1 MSGFPVVR
9 EFLHNEALR
18 IGFIGSLLPSSLRA
32 WTRPT
37 HSSPPLSAL
46 LHKPAPPLQSAPF
59 QSFTSDLK
67 PYRALT
73 STEIVF

>member
-18 IGFIGSLLPSSLRA
+18 IGFIGLSHLRQWELGPAFLLLNPMESVPF
-32 WTRPT
+32 TI
-37 HSSPPLSAL
+37 AL
-46 LHKPAPPLQSAPF
+46 NKAGNEEVV
-59 QSFTSDLK
+59 
-67 PYRALT
+67 T